1 MITLQYVAFVSF
13 GTTFIMYVANEGEV
27 VPSLICAAIISAV
40 CTFIAHFV
48 I

>member
-1 MITLQYVAFVSF
+1 MITLQYVATVSF
-13 GTTFIMYVANEGEV
+13 GTTFLFYVVAYEEV

-40 CTFIAHFV
+40 CTAVASFV